1 MGKFNKFA
9 AVAAAVSTLAFVPQP
24 AAAAVSPSDASKLRQ
39 LDIMLMVT
47 SLRCRF
53 GADNFQPDYERF
65 AANQNPLMQD
75 AFRSLQADYTARMGA
90 ARTKKALDSISVGM
104 ANQYGQGHPWLGCSD
119 LKAMT
124 QDLAGTRD
132 TIKLVAVADEVL
144 APSPRAGT
152 QFALRR

>member
-9 AVAAAVSTLAFVPQP
+9 AVAAGAAALAAVSQP
-24 AAAAVSPSDASKLRQ
+24 AAAAVSPNDASKLRQ

-65 AANQNPLMQD
+65 ASNHNPLMQD
-75 AFRSLQADYTARMGA
+75 AFRSLQADYTARMGP
-90 ARTKKALDSISVGM
+90 ARTRKALDSISVGM
-104 ANQYGQGHPWLGCSD
+104 ANSYGQGHPWLGCGE

-124 QDLAGTRD
+124 RELAGTRD
-132 TIKLVAVADEVL
+132 HLRLVAAADEAL
-144 APSPRAGT
+144 AAAPRAAPKLASS
-152 QFALRR
+152 Q